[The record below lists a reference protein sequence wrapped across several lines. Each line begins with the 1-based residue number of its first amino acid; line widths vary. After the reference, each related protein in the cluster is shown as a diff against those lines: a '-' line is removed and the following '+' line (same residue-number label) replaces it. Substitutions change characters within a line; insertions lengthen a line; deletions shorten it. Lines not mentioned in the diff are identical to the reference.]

1 MLKKRLMWILWPA
14 FLMAGA
20 MEALVF
26 SVADPQELY
35 WFGQHLE
42 WSREAVYTVAFFVF
56 WLVISISGA
65 LTVLLSLPAKEVN
78 QLDVPDATR

>member
-14 FLMAGA
+14 FLMAGV

-42 WSREAVYTVAFFVF
+42 LSREAVYTLAFFAF
-56 WLVISISGA
+56 WLVTSLSGA
-65 LTVLLSLPAKEVN
+65 LTVLLSLPPKEVN
-78 QLDVPDATR
+78 QQDVLDASQ